1 MSTKKMNLHQAK
13 PQPNTISW
21 SQVYFTAEANREPFE
36 DVNIITLKSYFT
48 EKVYDLA
55 TQQVGVEDTN
65 KLMRR
70 VRHII
75 KGGEL
80 KVYEHVEVSP
90 TGIRIITDAE
100 TVDDDTLWTALDK
113 LAAALDCL
121 EGKCGMVTFGQ
132 PTTYKL
138 SDIPSLNLH

>member
-1 MSTKKMNLHQAK
+1 MNLHQ
-13 PQPNTISW
+13 PQPQHNTISW
-21 SQVYFTAEANREPFE
+21 SDVYFTAEANREPFE

-48 EKVYDLA
+48 EKVYELA
-55 TQQVGVEDTN
+55 TRQVGVEDTI

-70 VRHII
+70 VRQII

-80 KVYEHVEVSP
+80 KVYEHVNVSS
-90 TGIRIITDAE
+90 TGIRIIIDAE

-113 LAAALDCL
+113 LASALDCL
-121 EGKCGMVTFGQ
+121 EGKCGKVTFGT
-132 PTTYKL
+132 PTTYTL